1 MLHLERKLP
10 PPHSG
15 PVWLLGIFSVQPLA
29 QSHLSPRLGG
39 QGPSLS
45 VCIHCSLGQS
55 FILTPEGKLG
65 SRVATVPSLPCPSH
79 HLWLQ
84 IRSDWGQWVLLDI
97 TDSGG
102 TEELWVWGGTG
113 GRTWSF
119 PPHTCKHMP
128 ETHRTYWGCG
138 FEMGRKLICFFP

>member
-29 QSHLSPRLGG
+29 QSHLSPRPGG

-45 VCIHCSLGQS
+45 VCIHHSLGQS
-55 FILTPEGKLG
+55 FILTLEGKLG

-97 TDSGG
+97 TDSGAQRNYG
-102 TEELWVWGGTG
+102 FGGAEEEEHGPSLPTHANTCLKHTG
-113 GRTWSF
+113 
-119 PPHTCKHMP
+119 HTRAVVLK
-128 ETHRTYWGCG
+128 WAGN
-138 FEMGRKLICFFP
+138 